1 MFKRDI
7 GKWRKAI
14 TKYDKRAQVLCKKI
28 KSTLKKNDKKMTP
41 TEIHE
46 AIDYFSKLISINYFS

>member
-28 KSTLKKNDKKMTP
+28 KTTLKKNDKKMTP
-41 TEIHE
+41 AETHE
-46 AIDYFSKLISINYFS
+46 AIDYFSEMISIFCYS